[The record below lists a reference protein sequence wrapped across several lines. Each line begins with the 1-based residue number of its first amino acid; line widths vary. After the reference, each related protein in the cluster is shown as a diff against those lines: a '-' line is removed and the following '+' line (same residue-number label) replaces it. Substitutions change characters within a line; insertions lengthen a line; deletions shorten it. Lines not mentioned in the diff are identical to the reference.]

1 MSGVHAT
8 RAQAE
13 ARVSQFKG
21 REILAIMSLI
31 HDALRASHAPGPSRR
46 AAGPRV
52 LVAGGAG
59 VLGSALLE
67 QLLGE
72 RHFAQVSVL
81 ASRPLQTALRGLNT
95 VLWTPEANPALERSA
110 VIVFDRGR
118 GANGREEAFFK
129 PLPDGLPA
137 LAAWLQARG
146 VRHLLVVMPHTQASL
161 PDALKRGLAN
171 LDEHAVAKLGFE
183 HLVFMRSAQAPDHV
197 RHAHA
202 AQRLAH
208 WMLSQLQML
217 VPQRERAVRALK
229 VAQFAAQIAVQLP
242 SSPPGTR
249 VVPPEVV
256 WEAAQTAK
264 VAPLAAQWLSGQ
276 PLPETRPP
284 PSRL

>member
-118 GANGREEAFFK
+118 G
-129 PLPDGLPA
+129 PT
-137 LAAWLQARG
+137 AA
-146 VRHLLVVMPHTQASL
+146 
-161 PDALKRGLAN
+161 KR
-171 LDEHAVAKLGFE
+171 
-183 HLVFMRSAQAPDHV
+183 RSSNPCPTDCP
-197 RHAHA
+197 R
-202 AQRLAH
+202 
-208 WMLSQLQML
+208 
-217 VPQRERAVRALK
+217 
-229 VAQFAAQIAVQLP
+229 
-242 SSPPGTR
+242 SPPGCR
-249 VVPPEVV
+249 R
-256 WEAAQTAK
+256 AACATC
-264 VAPLAAQWLSGQ
+264 WW
-276 PLPETRPP
+276 
-284 PSRL
+284 